1 MCLLATSTIDR
12 VGSINFSMSS
22 FVLAPCTN
30 GDIRLRGG
38 RNRFEGRV
46 EICINNQWGTVC
58 DDAWGTTDANVACKQ
73 LGFAS
78 TGIYMKLHVL
88 ASFPGYYT
96 QEPGNEAI
104 HVHAK

>member
-1 MCLLATSTIDR
+1 MCLLATPTIDH

-78 TGIYMKLHVL
+78 TGIY
-88 ASFPGYYT
+88 
-96 QEPGNEAI
+96 I
-104 HVHAK
+104 